1 MGVSAAGAAK
11 GAAAGSAIM
20 PGWGT
25 AIGGALGAVGGLGGG
40 GGGGGGGGAPP
51 MPQTFNPNTP
61 INVAPVGVNL
71 GEILKGYEQGSS
83 VNGGSGARIPS
94 RYAQKFM
101 DNAAPSVPAKS
112 PGLSVSPILI
122 GGLVATGLVG
132 YLLLR

>member
-1 MGVSAAGAAK
+1 MGVSAEGAAS

-40 GGGGGGGGAPP
+40 GGGGGAPP
-51 MPQTFNPNTP
+51 TNQTFNPNTP
-61 INVAPVGVNL
+61 INVAPVGVNI

-83 VNGGSGARIPS
+83 VNGGSGARLPS
-94 RYAQKFM
+94 RYAQKFI
-101 DNAAPSVPAKS
+101 DNAAPNIPAQS
-112 PGLSVSPILI
+112 LGMSVSPILI